1 MHIAPVRR
9 DAPYALHL
17 VHRTGPR
24 RFLHPEALLALLTTR
39 LGDRVNVSLLFTN
52 CSLVCQ
58 VHVFGDADIL
68 LTVHGAAETNILFM
82 RPRTV
87 LIEAFPP
94 YFVEGTYMN
103 MAGFLRVQ
111 YLSVTTYNST
121 YFPRGLR
128 KTYGEG
134 VYAEGV
140 AFQKRRKFLRN
151 VVDPNNQTVL
161 NAVEEAVAYL
171 DSYRFRREVFESNY
185 LF

>member
-52 CSLVCQ
+52 CSLACQ

-111 YLSVTTYNST
+111 YLSVTTYNVRTSRGDCGRRTARACMRRASRSRRGASSCGTWST
-121 YFPRGLR
+121 PTTR
-128 KTYGEG
+128 
-134 VYAEGV
+134 
-140 AFQKRRKFLRN
+140 
-151 VVDPNNQTVL
+151 P
-161 NAVEEAVAYL
+161 
-171 DSYRFRREVFESNY
+171 S
-185 LF
+185 